1 MCRQK
6 LKRKDFQ
13 KTREGSPYYQDEQTW
28 KTDAG
33 QNVLVTNSTKCDKDL
48 KPRFLCL
55 RVSGVLSTAYQTEK
69 TVLRLPREDLHSCKV
84 TLDKHKTTG
93 TYNQTRICV

>member
-6 LKRKDFQ
+6 LKHKDFQ
-13 KTREGSPYYQDEQTW
+13 KTREGSPYYQD
-28 KTDAG
+28 DAG
-33 QNVLVTNSTKCDKDL
+33 QNVLVPNSTKCDKDL

-55 RVSGVLSTAYQTEK
+55 RVSGVLSTVYQTEK
-69 TVLRLPREDLHSCKV
+69 TVLRLLREDLHSCKV